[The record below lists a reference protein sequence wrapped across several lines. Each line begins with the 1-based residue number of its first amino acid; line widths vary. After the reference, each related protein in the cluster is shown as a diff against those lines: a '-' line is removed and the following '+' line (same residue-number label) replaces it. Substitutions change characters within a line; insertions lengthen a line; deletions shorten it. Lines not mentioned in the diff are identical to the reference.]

1 MRKKTNQA
9 RKNLL
14 MDGKKSSRKLEKTQQ
29 GDMGQKWDWEVE
41 GEQNNALNAI
51 EEEEEEIEHNDE
63 PLVEL

>member
-29 GDMGQKWDWEVE
+29 GDIGQKWDWEIE
-41 GEQNNALNAI
+41 GEQKLDAI
-51 EEEEEEIEHNDE
+51 EEEMENNDE
-63 PLVEL
+63 PLVEI